1 MSRARCVVLAHP
13 LCRRKSIPLLEMVP
27 TELSATASVENQ
39 ETGALPT
46 EPFSNASTKI
56 RERVIASDRSSD
68 LRR

>member
-1 MSRARCVVLAHP
+1 
-13 LCRRKSIPLLEMVP
+13 MVP

-56 RERVIASDRSSD
+56 VERVIASDRSSD
-68 LRR
+68 LGR

>member
-1 MSRARCVVLAHP
+1 
-13 LCRRKSIPLLEMVP
+13 MVP